1 MKRKILNN
9 MVHQFTAVGYF
20 FCPLGKNELCFMN
33 ESKTIEIVYD
43 ILQRPLFYYTEGPSW
58 HIREFRVNI
67 TIKYGEEYMR
77 FYPKKI
83 IDLDTDLDEIVCE
96 NQEEVEKTMI
106 EVTELLVSKG
116 VPLLEQERRVLQLH
130 SW

>member
-1 MKRKILNN
+1 
-9 MVHQFTAVGYF
+9 
-20 FCPLGKNELCFMN
+20 
-33 ESKTIEIVYD
+33 
-43 ILQRPLFYYTEGPSW
+43 
-58 HIREFRVNI
+58 
-67 TIKYGEEYMR
+67 MR
-77 FYPKKI
+77 FYPKKL